1 MIRLSILVPCWNQEA
16 LVVKALDSIPR
27 RDDIEVIARDDG
39 STDSTFAVLLK
50 YQERHKDLNLTVLH
64 EAANHG
70 CAYNCNRLLEHC
82 HGEYFHFLANDDYL
96 LTDEY
101 LRVMEHLGEAD
112 EILLN
117 LRINDGTVF
126 RLNMDTHRLFCAQST
141 RFIRT
146 AIANGVEFPE
156 HITGPSDWFFNE
168 ELEKRKPTK
177 VFTGITAYH
186 YNFPREGS
194 LSDLIAKGIIK
205 G

>member
-1 MIRLSILVPCWNQEA
+1 MIRLSILVPCWNQEE
-16 LVVKALDSIPR
+16 LVIKALDSIPR
-27 RDDIEVIARDDG
+27 REDIEVIVRDDG
-39 STDSTFAVLLK
+39 STDRTFPVLVE
-50 YQERHKDLNLTVLH
+50 YQQQHKDFPLTVLH
-64 EAANHG
+64 EATNHG

-82 HGEYFHFLANDDYL
+82 RGEYFHFLANDDYL

-112 EILLN
+112 EICFN
-117 LRINDGTVF
+117 LVSNDGMVW
-126 RLNMDTHRLFCAQST
+126 RLTKDTHRLFCAQST

-146 AIANGVEFPE
+146 EAAKGVEFPE
-156 HITGPSDWFFNE
+156 SVKGPSDWFFNE
-168 ELEKRKPTK
+168 ELEKRNPSK